1 MLTFTVNEVGSVVCL
16 FRLLELSV
24 KHTFV
29 FISHSKEMLSDA
41 GGPAILRQ
49 FNFPITIPMA
59 KNR

>member
-1 MLTFTVNEVGSVVCL
+1 MP
-16 FRLLELSV
+16 FRALELSV

-29 FISHSKEMLSDA
+29 FISHSKVMLSDA

-49 FNFPITIPMA
+49 FNLPITISAA